1 MKIGIMVTTGRH
13 LRQVRGITQA
23 AIAKG
28 HTVRIFATDEGTRL
42 LADHQFS
49 TLSALPGVGMSF
61 CEHSAQRHGGP
72 PAGLPA
78 AIVPGSQFENA
89 IMVSE
94 SDKVIVL

>member
-1 MKIGIMVTTGRH
+1 MKIGIMVTTDRH
-13 LRQVRGITQA
+13 LRQVRGLTQA

-28 HTVRIFATDEGTRL
+28 HTVVIFATDEGTKL

-49 TLSALPGVGMSF
+49 ALSALPGVRLSF
-61 CEHSAQRHGGP
+61 CEHSAQRRGGR
-72 PAGLPA
+72 PAGLPE
-78 AIVPGSQFENA
+78 AIAPGSQFENA